1 MLNPTR
7 RVAFGEDL
15 FLLLMRSSFYKTL
28 LKSYKFKFT
37 RMNIYQQRLFKKKAK
52 KLKLIDSL
60 KFFNENVD
68 LEKMQTQHEDD
79 NKDVNL
85 SMV

>member
-1 MLNPTR
+1 
-7 RVAFGEDL
+7 
-15 FLLLMRSSFYKTL
+15 
-28 LKSYKFKFT
+28 
-37 RMNIYQQRLFKKKAK
+37 MNIYQQRLFKKKAK